1 MKSEIVIC
9 DMCGKDIK
17 LEDSYMD
24 GQERILC
31 RDCYHDI
38 YGDEER
44 FEYWR
49 RKEGDDDN
57 A

>member
-17 LEDSYMD
+17 LEDSYMN
-24 GQERILC
+24 GEEKILC

-44 FEYWR
+44 FYWGR
-49 RKEGDDDN
+49 GDTDD
-57 A
+57 